1 MKTKMKGILALLT
14 AVVLLW
20 GGSLPLFAADG
31 QPGEEPRETV
41 EADPVPDPEPPS
53 TEVPETGGA
62 EEPGEPETDEV
73 DPPAELPGDADSGDG
88 GEETPGDGGPADSV
102 TDPEVPD
109 ESGRTDPT
117 EETPGDELPGEEQ
130 PGDEDGLEPV
140 EEEAAVAALSEEDGP
155 VPEIDGNR
163 VYANG
168 VAITIR
174 KEDGV
179 CYIFYGTDGK
189 LELPS
194 PGGKTVFGG
203 GKNRDVDGDTS
214 VTLDGV
220 PVSAVYGGGYSDGSH
235 SADVSGDA
243 NIDTS
248 GNIIVKTY
256 GGGYAEAKNSDASAR
271 VLGTARTENRARGPL
286 PEEGFTKDGHSVYGG
301 GYAYSNSRN
310 RADASVGAVSLKVLE
325 GGATYSVRGGGY
337 ATATSGGAAV
347 ADVNGPISMHLT
359 GLDVREVYSGGY
371 ASGAS
376 ASATAESIDCT
387 VGTSEMMSYE
397 CGQAS
402 KGDASVSGTARTLI
416 KDCPNLYGYVLGGG
430 DASGGGNASIGRVE
444 LTVSGSKAPVADQW
458 GSPAAA
464 VFYGGGT
471 ASGTGSDASVG
482 SVTMLLED
490 CLIPGGIYGGGDAG
504 AGANAAVGSVDL
516 TLDRVKGDH
525 HPAVFPENE
534 YFCTVIGGTD
544 STGGNASVT
553 DRCDITVSDSEAE
566 MILGGNLQGSMPVP
580 SETGSASLTLYEGNS
595 QIVGVAHFDTV
606 RLTDRLDLKGFF
618 TKTGADDDA
627 VSLELL
633 GSGWNNGDVAVSYEA
648 DDNDTVPAGW
658 FAGSGFDLGFS
669 QEGNLAAWTI
679 GNLASGDVIIDSEI
693 ADGAPKTELPQ
704 EQASHIASSV
714 LTDREQEQVQNG
726 TTVKIYPKVEKTAL
740 APDVEAELTGSLQG
754 ETIGA
759 SLDIQLFKK
768 VGNAAP
774 QAVPETTAPIPL
786 VIELPEDLLPQAGY
800 ERAFTVIRAHEQP
813 DGSLSYTRLPDTDND
828 PKTVTVLTD
837 RFSLYVLTYT
847 ESEESRPSGGSGHH
861 SSGSGSGSAESIWP
875 SVERL
880 IRSAPEGQTVRVN
893 ARSEQTV
900 PAGIIR
906 LLKEHGV
913 ILELRYPGGVLVL
926 DGALMGAVA
935 GNKVFYS
942 FDELKDAAAGTAAA
956 SAEQPAGRE
965 KAIPNTG
972 R

>member
-1 MKTKMKGILALLT
+1 
-14 AVVLLW
+14 
-20 GGSLPLFAADG
+20 
-31 QPGEEPRETV
+31 
-41 EADPVPDPEPPS
+41 
-53 TEVPETGGA
+53 
-62 EEPGEPETDEV
+62 
-73 DPPAELPGDADSGDG
+73 
-88 GEETPGDGGPADSV
+88 
-102 TDPEVPD
+102 
-109 ESGRTDPT
+109 
-117 EETPGDELPGEEQ
+117 
-130 PGDEDGLEPV
+130 
-140 EEEAAVAALSEEDGP
+140 
-155 VPEIDGNR
+155 
-163 VYANG
+163 
-168 VAITIR
+168 
-174 KEDGV
+174 
-179 CYIFYGTDGK
+179 
-189 LELPS
+189 
-194 PGGKTVFGG
+194 
-203 GKNRDVDGDTS
+203 
-214 VTLDGV
+214 
-220 PVSAVYGGGYSDGSH
+220 
-235 SADVSGDA
+235 
-243 NIDTS
+243 
-248 GNIIVKTY
+248 
-256 GGGYAEAKNSDASAR
+256 
-271 VLGTARTENRARGPL
+271 
-286 PEEGFTKDGHSVYGG
+286 
-301 GYAYSNSRN
+301 
-310 RADASVGAVSLKVLE
+310 
-325 GGATYSVRGGGY
+325 
-337 ATATSGGAAV
+337 
-347 ADVNGPISMHLT
+347 
-359 GLDVREVYSGGY
+359 
-371 ASGAS
+371 
-376 ASATAESIDCT
+376 
-387 VGTSEMMSYE
+387 
-397 CGQAS
+397 
-402 KGDASVSGTARTLI
+402 
-416 KDCPNLYGYVLGGG
+416 
-430 DASGGGNASIGRVE
+430 
-444 LTVSGSKAPVADQW
+444 
-458 GSPAAA
+458 
-464 VFYGGGT
+464 
-471 ASGTGSDASVG
+471 
-482 SVTMLLED
+482 
-490 CLIPGGIYGGGDAG
+490 
-504 AGANAAVGSVDL
+504 
-516 TLDRVKGDH
+516 
-525 HPAVFPENE
+525 
-534 YFCTVIGGTD
+534 
-544 STGGNASVT
+544 
-553 DRCDITVSDSEAE
+553 

-580 SETGSASLTLYEGNS
+580 SGTGSASLTLYEGNS

-618 TKTGADDDA
+618 TKTGTDDDA

-648 DDNDTVPAGW
+648 GDEETVPAGW

-669 QEGNLAAWTI
+669 REGNLAAWTI

-740 APDVEAELTGSLQG
+740 DADVEAELTGSLQG

-837 RFSLYVLTYT
+837 RFSLYVLAYT

-861 SSGSGSGSAESIWP
+861 SSGSGSAESIWP

-926 DGALMGAVA
+926 DGASMGEVA

-942 FDELKDAAAGTAAA
+942 FDELKDAAGTAAA

>member
-62 EEPGEPETDEV
+62 EEPGEPETDEE

-109 ESGRTDPT
+109 ESGRTDPP
-117 EETPGDELPGEEQ
+117 EETPGDELPEEEQ

-140 EEEAAVAALSEEDGP
+140 EEEAAVAALSEEAGP

-168 VAITIR
+168 AAITIR

-214 VTLDGV
+214 VMLDGV

-248 GNIIVKTY
+248 GNIIVKTC
-256 GGGYAEAKNSDASAR
+256 GGGYAEAKNGDASAR

-325 GGATYSVRGGGY
+325 GGATHFVRGGGY

-371 ASGAS
+371 ADGAF

-387 VGTSEMMSYE
+387 VGTSEMMNYE
-397 CGQAS
+397 CGQARE
-402 KGDASVSGTARTLI
+402 GDASVSGTARTLI
-416 KDCPNLYGYVLGGG
+416 EDCPNLYAYVFGGG

-444 LTVSGSKAPVADQW
+444 LTVSGSTAPVADQW
-458 GSPAAA
+458 GSP
-464 VFYGGGT
+464 VEGSFYGGGT
-471 ASGTGSDASVG
+471 ASGTDSDASVG

-490 CLIPGGIYGGGDAG
+490 SLISGGIFGGGNAG
-504 AGANAAVGSVDL
+504 TGANAAVGSVDL

-525 HPAVFPENE
+525 HPAVFPEDE
-534 YFCTVIGGTD
+534 FFCTVIGGTG

-553 DRCDITVSDSEAE
+553 DRCDITVSDSEVE

-580 SETGSASLTLYEGNS
+580 SGTGSASLTLYEGNS

-618 TKTGADDDA
+618 TKTGTDDDA

-648 DDNDTVPAGW
+648 GDEETVPAGW

-669 QEGNLAAWTI
+669 REGNLAAWTI

-740 APDVEAELTGSLQG
+740 DADVETELTGSLQG

-837 RFSLYVLTYT
+837 RFSLYVLAYT

-861 SSGSGSGSAESIWP
+861 SSGSGSAESIWP

-926 DGALMGAVA
+926 DGASMGEVA

-942 FDELKDAAAGTAAA
+942 FDELKDAAGTAAA

>member
-62 EEPGEPETDEV
+62 EEPGEPETDEE

-109 ESGRTDPT
+109 ESGRTDPP
-117 EETPGDELPGEEQ
+117 EETPGDELPEEEQ

-140 EEEAAVAALSEEDGP
+140 EEEAAVAALSEEAGP

-168 VAITIR
+168 AAITIR

-214 VTLDGV
+214 VMLDGV

-248 GNIIVKTY
+248 GNIIVKTC
-256 GGGYAEAKNSDASAR
+256 GGGYAEAKNGDASAR

-325 GGATYSVRGGGY
+325 GGATHFVRGGGY

-371 ASGAS
+371 ADGAF

-387 VGTSEMMSYE
+387 VGTSEMMNYE
-397 CGQAS
+397 CGQARE
-402 KGDASVSGTARTLI
+402 GDASVSGTARTLI
-416 KDCPNLYGYVLGGG
+416 EDCPNLYAYVFGGG

-444 LTVSGSKAPVADQW
+444 LTVSGSTAPVADQW
-458 GSPAAA
+458 GSP
-464 VFYGGGT
+464 VEGSFYGGGT
-471 ASGTGSDASVG
+471 ASGTDSDASVG

-490 CLIPGGIYGGGDAG
+490 SLISGGIFGGGNAG
-504 AGANAAVGSVDL
+504 TGANAAVGSVDL

-525 HPAVFPENE
+525 HPAVFPEDE
-534 YFCTVIGGTD
+534 FFCTVIGGTG

-553 DRCDITVSDSEAE
+553 DRCDITVSDSEVE

-580 SETGSASLTLYEGNS
+580 SGTGSASLTLYEGNS

-618 TKTGADDDA
+618 TKTGTDDDA

-648 DDNDTVPAGW
+648 GDEETVPAGW

-669 QEGNLAAWTI
+669 REGNLAAWTI

-740 APDVEAELTGSLQG
+740 DADVEAELTGSLQG

-837 RFSLYVLTYT
+837 RFSLYVLAYT

-861 SSGSGSGSAESIWP
+861 SSGSGSAESIWP

-926 DGALMGAVA
+926 DGASMGEVA

-942 FDELKDAAAGTAAA
+942 FDELKDAAGTAAA

>member
-1 MKTKMKGILALLT
+1 M
-14 AVVLLW
+14 
-20 GGSLPLFAADG
+20 
-31 QPGEEPRETV
+31 
-41 EADPVPDPEPPS
+41 
-53 TEVPETGGA
+53 
-62 EEPGEPETDEV
+62 
-73 DPPAELPGDADSGDG
+73 
-88 GEETPGDGGPADSV
+88 

-109 ESGRTDPT
+109 ESGRTDPP
-117 EETPGDELPGEEQ
+117 EETPGDELPEEEQ

-140 EEEAAVAALSEEDGP
+140 EEEAAVAALSEEAGP

-168 VAITIR
+168 AAITIR

-256 GGGYAEAKNSDASAR
+256 GGGYAEAKNGDASAR

-325 GGATYSVRGGGY
+325 GGATHFVRGGGY

-371 ASGAS
+371 ADGAF

-387 VGTSEMMSYE
+387 VGTSEMMNYE
-397 CGQAS
+397 CGQARE
-402 KGDASVSGTARTLI
+402 GDASVSGTARTLI

-430 DASGGGNASIGRVE
+430 EAGRGGNASIGRVE
-444 LTVSGSKAPVADQW
+444 LTVSGSQAPVSKDIFGRIVA
-458 GSPAAA
+458 G

-471 ASGTGSDASVG
+471 ASGADSDASVG

-504 AGANAAVGSVDL
+504 DGAAAAVGSVEL

-525 HPAVFPENE
+525 NLTDYPENE

-544 STGGNASVT
+544 STGGDASVT
-553 DRCDITVSDSEAE
+553 DRCDITVSDSEVE
-566 MILGGNLQGSMPVP
+566 MILGGNLQEDIPVP
-580 SETGSASLTLYEGNS
+580 SGTGSASLTLYEGNS
-595 QIVGVAHFDTV
+595 QIVGVAHFDTI

-633 GSGWNNGDVAVSYEA
+633 GSGWNEGAVAVSYEA
-648 DDNDTVPAGW
+648 DDNETVPAGW

-669 QEGNLAAWTI
+669 REGNLAAWTI

-714 LTDREQEQVQNG
+714 LTDRE
-726 TTVKIYPKVEKTAL
+726 PRSRSRTA
-740 APDVEAELTGSLQG
+740 
-754 ETIGA
+754 
-759 SLDIQLFKK
+759 
-768 VGNAAP
+768 
-774 QAVPETTAPIPL
+774 
-786 VIELPEDLLPQAGY
+786 
-800 ERAFTVIRAHEQP
+800 RR
-813 DGSLSYTRLPDTDND
+813 
-828 PKTVTVLTD
+828 
-837 RFSLYVLTYT
+837 
-847 ESEESRPSGGSGHH
+847 
-861 SSGSGSGSAESIWP
+861 
-875 SVERL
+875 
-880 IRSAPEGQTVRVN
+880 
-893 ARSEQTV
+893 
-900 PAGIIR
+900 
-906 LLKEHGV
+906 
-913 ILELRYPGGVLVL
+913 
-926 DGALMGAVA
+926 
-935 GNKVFYS
+935 
-942 FDELKDAAAGTAAA
+942 
-956 SAEQPAGRE
+956 
-965 KAIPNTG
+965 
-972 R
+972 